1 MIPQMADW
9 PRRGKVG
16 RAGDTADGMRSI
28 DQLIDGDGTLRGLAR
43 AMAAHNALLERVRA
57 VLPTE
62 LRAHCVTATL
72 EDRELHLL
80 ADTAAW
86 ATRLRYFGRE
96 LVRGLDSAGLRVTA
110 VKVRVLPPDVVP
122 PPARHQPARP
132 SAGAVRC
139 VEDSAAGL
147 GDPALR
153 AALERL
159 GRRLRR

>member
-1 MIPQMADW
+1 
-9 PRRGKVG
+9 
-16 RAGDTADGMRSI
+16 MRSI

-43 AMAAHNALLERVRA
+43 AVAAHNALLERVRA
-57 VLPTE
+57 VLPAE
-62 LRAHCVTATL
+62 LRAHCVTAAL

-96 LVRGLDSAGLRVTA
+96 LARSLNGAGLHVSA
-110 VKVRVLPPDVVP
+110 VKVRVLPAE
-122 PPARHQPARP
+122 PAPAPAKHLPTRP
-132 SAGAVRC
+132 SADAARC

-147 GDPALR
+147 DDPALR

>member
-1 MIPQMADW
+1 
-9 PRRGKVG
+9 
-16 RAGDTADGMRSI
+16 MRSI

-43 AMAAHNALLERVRA
+43 AVAAHNALLEQVRA
-57 VLPTE
+57 VLPAE
-62 LRAHCVTATL
+62 LRAHCVTATV

-80 ADTAAW
+80 ADSAAW
-86 ATRLRYFGRE
+86 ATRLRYGGRE
-96 LVRGLDSAGLRVTA
+96 LARSLRSAGLHVTA
-110 VKVRVLPPDVVP
+110 VKVRVLPPDVLP
-122 PPARHQPARP
+122 TPARQRPAKP
-132 SAGAVRC
+132 SANAARC